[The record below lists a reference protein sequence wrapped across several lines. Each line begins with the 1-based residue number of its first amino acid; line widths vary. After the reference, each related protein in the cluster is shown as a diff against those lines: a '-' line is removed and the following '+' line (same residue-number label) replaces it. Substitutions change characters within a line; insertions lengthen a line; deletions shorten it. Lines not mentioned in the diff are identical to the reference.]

1 MTGPVLGRRVFAG
14 GLAAV
19 PLSACTTLRPS
30 RQSFG
35 TAGVTE
41 SRFGTTASSEPVWLF
56 TLTNRAGHSAKI
68 MTWGAAVTSLMM
80 PDRAGVSADVVL
92 GLDTYEDY
100 VARSRNFGTTVGR
113 YAGRIAD
120 GRFDLDGRT
129 VQLDTSGGAHSSHG
143 GPIGFAKRN
152 WTGRVDET
160 AAGPGVAMTLASA
173 DGDQGFPGELII
185 TVIYRLTHDDRLTLS
200 FEATTTRPT
209 VLNPTHHSYF
219 NLSGDPERLVLDHV
233 VTINADRFTAFGPDK
248 IVTGELRPVA
258 GTPLDFRLPK
268 PVGRDLAVP
277 DEQMTIGGG
286 YDHNFVVRGPQGT
299 LRRAAR
305 VDHPASGRR
314 LELWTTEPGVQFY
327 TANPVEMIGR
337 GGVAYHP
344 RCGLCLEPQH
354 YQNSPNRPEFP
365 STVLRPGET
374 FRSAS
379 EYRFSLAGSV

>member
-1 MTGPVLGRRVFAG
+1 MTGPVLDRRLFAG

-19 PLSACTTLRPS
+19 PVSACAILRPS
-30 RQSFG
+30 GQSPVA
-35 TAGVTE
+35 AGVTV
-41 SRFGTTASSEPVWLF
+41 SDFGTTDLGEPVRLF
-56 TLTNRAGHSAKI
+56 TLTNRAGHTAKI
-68 MTWGAAVTSLMM
+68 MTWGAAVTSLTM
-80 PDRAGVSADVVL
+80 PDRTGVLADVVL
-92 GLDTYEDY
+92 GLDTYADY

-113 YAGRIAD
+113 YAGRIAG
-120 GRFDLDGRT
+120 GRFNLDGLA
-129 VQLDTSGGAHSSHG
+129 VQLDTGGAAHSSHG
-143 GPIGFAKRN
+143 GPVGFAKRN

-160 AAGPGVAMTLASA
+160 AAGPGVAMTLVSA
-173 DGDQGFPGELII
+173 DGDQGFPGELVI
-185 TVIYRLTHDDRLTLS
+185 TVTYRLTHDDRLTLA

-219 NLSGDPERLVLDHV
+219 NLSGAPDRLVLDHV
-233 VTINADRFTAFGPDK
+233 VTIDADRFTAFGPDK
-248 IVTGELRPVA
+248 IVTGELRSVA
-258 GTPLDFRLPK
+258 GTPLDFRRPK
-268 PVGRDLAVP
+268 PVGRDLATP

-314 LELWTTEPGVQFY
+314 LELWTTEPGVQFF
-327 TANPVEMIGR
+327 TANAVEMIGR
-337 GGVAYHP
+337 GGVPYHP

-374 FRSAS
+374 FRSTS
-379 EYRFSLAGSV
+379 EYRFGLSV

>member
-1 MTGPVLGRRVFAG
+1 MTGPVLDRRLFAG
-14 GLAAV
+14 GLAAL
-19 PLSACTTLRPS
+19 PLSACTTLQTSRPS
-30 RQSFG
+30 SG
-35 TAGVTE
+35 TAGVTVSE
-41 SRFGTTASSEPVWLF
+41 FGTTASGEPVWLF
-56 TLTNRAGHSAKI
+56 SLTNRAGHSAKI
-68 MTWGAAVTSLMM
+68 MTWGAAVTSLTM
-80 PDRAGVSADVVL
+80 PDRAGVPAEVVL

-113 YAGRIAD
+113 YAGRIAG

-129 VQLDTSGGAHSSHG
+129 VQLDTGGGAHSSHG

-160 AAGPGVAMTLASA
+160 AAGPGVAMTLTSA
-173 DGDQGFPGELII
+173 DGDQGFPGELVI
-185 TVIYRLTHDDRLTLS
+185 TVIYRLTHDDRLTLT
-200 FEATTTRPT
+200 FEATTTRAT

-219 NLSGDPERLVLDHV
+219 NLSGDPGRLVLDHV
-233 VTINADRFTAFGPDK
+233 VTIDADRFTAFGPDK

-258 GTPLDFRLPK
+258 GTPLDFRQPK
-268 PVGRDLAVP
+268 PVGRDLATP
-277 DEQMTIGGG
+277 DDQMTIGGG

-299 LRRAAR
+299 LRLAAR

-337 GGVAYHP
+337 GGVPYHP

-379 EYRFSLAGSV
+379 EYRFGLAGSV

>member
-1 MTGPVLGRRVFAG
+1 
-14 GLAAV
+14 
-19 PLSACTTLRPS
+19 
-30 RQSFG
+30 
-35 TAGVTE
+35 
-41 SRFGTTASSEPVWLF
+41 
-56 TLTNRAGHSAKI
+56 
-68 MTWGAAVTSLMM
+68 M

-113 YAGRIAD
+113 YAGRIAG

-129 VQLDTSGGAHSSHG
+129 VQLDTGGAAHSSHG

-160 AAGPGVAMTLASA
+160 AAGPGVAMTLTSA
-173 DGDQGFPGELII
+173 DGDQGFPGELVI
-185 TVIYRLTHDDRLTLS
+185 TVIYRLTHDDRLTLT

-219 NLSGDPERLVLDHV
+219 NLSGDPGRLVLDHV
-233 VTINADRFTAFGPDK
+233 VTIDADRFTAFGPDK

-258 GTPLDFRLPK
+258 GTPLDFRRPK
-268 PVGRDLAVP
+268 PVGRDLAIP

-286 YDHNFVVRGPQGT
+286 YDHNLVVRGPQGT

-337 GGVAYHP
+337 GGVPYHP

-365 STVLRPGET
+365 TTVLRPGET

-379 EYRFSLAGSV
+379 EYRFGLAGSV

>member
-1 MTGPVLGRRVFAG
+1 MTGPVLDRRLFAG

-19 PLSACTTLRPS
+19 PLSACTTLQPS
-30 RQSFG
+30 RHMSG
-35 TAGVTE
+35 AAGVTV
-41 SRFGTTASSEPVWLF
+41 SRFGTTASGEPVWLF

-68 MTWGAAVTSLMM
+68 MTWGAALTSLTM
-80 PDRAGVSADVVL
+80 PDRAGGLADVVL

-113 YAGRIAD
+113 YAGRIAN

-129 VQLDTSGGAHSSHG
+129 VQLDIGGGAHSSHG

-160 AAGPGVAMTLASA
+160 AAEPGVAMTLTSA
-173 DGDQGFPGELII
+173 DGDQGFPGELVI
-185 TVIYRLTHDDRLTLS
+185 TVVYRLTHDDRLTLT

-233 VTINADRFTAFGPDK
+233 VTIDADRFTAFGPDK

-268 PVGRDLAVP
+268 PVGRDLATP

-305 VDHPASGRR
+305 VDHLASGRR

-327 TANPVEMIGR
+327 TANPVEMTGR
-337 GGVAYHP
+337 GGVPYHP

-379 EYRFSLAGSV
+379 EYRFGLAGSV

>member
-1 MTGPVLGRRVFAG
+1 MTGPVLDRRLFAG
-14 GLAAV
+14 GLAAL
-19 PLSACTTLRPS
+19 PLSACTTLQTSRPS
-30 RQSFG
+30 SG
-35 TAGVTE
+35 TAGVTVSE
-41 SRFGTTASSEPVWLF
+41 FGTTASGEPVWLF
-56 TLTNRAGHSAKI
+56 SLTNRAGHSAKI

-80 PDRAGVSADVVL
+80 PDRAGVPADVVL

-113 YAGRIAD
+113 YAGRIAG

-129 VQLDTSGGAHSSHG
+129 VQLDTGGGAHSSHG

-160 AAGPGVAMTLASA
+160 AAGPGVAMTLTSA
-173 DGDQGFPGELII
+173 DGDQGFPGELVI
-185 TVIYRLTHDDRLTLS
+185 TVIYRLTHDDRLTLT

-219 NLSGDPERLVLDHV
+219 NLSGDPGRLVLDHV
-233 VTINADRFTAFGPDK
+233 VTIDADRFTAFGPDK

-258 GTPLDFRLPK
+258 GTPLDFRQPK
-268 PVGRDLAVP
+268 PVGRDLATP

-286 YDHNFVVRGPQGT
+286 YDHNFVVRGPQRT

-337 GGVAYHP
+337 GGVPYHP

-379 EYRFSLAGSV
+379 EYRFGLAGSV

>member
-1 MTGPVLGRRVFAG
+1 MTGPVLDRRLFAG
-14 GLAAV
+14 ALAAV

-30 RQSFG
+30 RQSSG
-35 TAGVTE
+35 AAGVTRSE
-41 SRFGTTASSEPVWLF
+41 FGTTASREPVWLF

-68 MTWGAAVTSLMM
+68 MTWGAAVTSLTM
-80 PDRAGVSADVVL
+80 PDRAGVPADVVL
-92 GLDTYEDY
+92 GLDTFDDY

-113 YAGRIAD
+113 YAGRIAG
-120 GRFDLDGRT
+120 GRFELDGRT
-129 VQLDTSGGAHSSHG
+129 IQLDTGGGAHSSHG

-160 AAGPGVAMTLASA
+160 AEGPGVAMTLTSA
-173 DGDQGFPGELII
+173 DGDQGFPGELVI
-185 TVIYRLTHDDRLTLS
+185 TVIYRLTHDDRLTLT

-233 VTINADRFTAFGPDK
+233 VTIDADRFTAFGPDK

-268 PVGRDLAVP
+268 PVGRDLTVP

-286 YDHNFVVRGPQGT
+286 YDHNFVVRGPQGA

-305 VDHPASGRR
+305 VDHPSSGRR

-337 GGVAYHP
+337 GGVPYHP

-379 EYRFSLAGSV
+379 EYRFGLARSV

>member
-1 MTGPVLGRRVFAG
+1 MTGPVLDRRLFAG
-14 GLAAV
+14 SLAAV
-19 PLSACTTLRPS
+19 PLSACTTLQSSRPS
-30 RQSFG
+30 SG
-35 TAGVTE
+35 TAGVTV
-41 SRFGTTASSEPVWLF
+41 SRFGTTASGEPVSLF
-56 TLTNRAGHSAKI
+56 TLTNRSGHSAKI
-68 MTWGAAVTSLMM
+68 MTWGAAVTSLTM
-80 PDRAGVSADVVL
+80 PDRAGVPADVVL

-113 YAGRIAD
+113 YAGRIAG

-129 VQLDTSGGAHSSHG
+129 IQLDTGGGAHSSHG

-160 AAGPGVAMTLASA
+160 AAGPGVAMTLTSA
-173 DGDQGFPGELII
+173 DGDQGFPGELVI
-185 TVIYRLTHDDRLTLS
+185 TVVYRLTHDDRLTLT

-219 NLSGDPERLVLDHV
+219 NLSGDPGRLVLDHV
-233 VTINADRFTAFGPDK
+233 VTIDADRFTAFGPDK

-258 GTPLDFRLPK
+258 GTPLDFRRPK
-268 PVGRDLAVP
+268 PVGRDLAIP

-337 GGVAYHP
+337 GGVPYHP

-365 STVLRPGET
+365 STELRPGET